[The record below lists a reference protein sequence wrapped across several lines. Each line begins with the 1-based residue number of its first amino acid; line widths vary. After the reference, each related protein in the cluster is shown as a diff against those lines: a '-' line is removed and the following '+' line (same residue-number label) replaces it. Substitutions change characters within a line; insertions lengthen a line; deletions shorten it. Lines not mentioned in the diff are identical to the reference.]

1 MQFEDWEKIHHYC
14 MGKACVYESRPFGKY
29 PICYR
34 IAGKIFCQLSPEPDW
49 YKATLKTN
57 PDAADFYRHAY
68 PGVIV
73 RGYHCP
79 PVQQPYWN
87 TVTLSEVSEELVFQM
102 IDEAYDEVVRHLA
115 KKEQKRILEK
125 EKFVF
130 QKTDGRNPDFVAL
143 CKKLDEK
150 LDELVG
156 TTFQRDKYAKYNT
169 LESIHD
175 VLVIYKD
182 GVPVGAGSYKVYD
195 EETVEIKR
203 VFIDEAYGG
212 LGLGRDLLLRLEAD
226 ARIKGYRYGVLE
238 TGEPLVTASALYKKL
253 GYKVIPNYGQYK
265 DMPESVCM
273 KKRL

>member
-1 MQFEDWEKIHHYC
+1 MQLEDWEKIHDYC
-14 MGKACVYESRPFGKY
+14 MEKPCVYESRPFGKY

-34 IAGKIFCQLSPEPDW
+34 ISGKIFCQLSPEKEW
-49 YKATLKTN
+49 YKATLKTH
-57 PDAADFYRHAY
+57 PDAADFYRQAY
-68 PGVIV
+68 PGIVV

-87 TVTLSEVSEELVFQM
+87 TVSLSEVSEELVFQM
-102 IDEAYDEVVRHLA
+102 IDEAYAEVVGHLT
-115 KKEQKRILEK
+115 KKEQKRIPER
-125 EKFVF
+125 EQFVF
-130 QKTDGRNPDFVAL
+130 QKTDGKNPDFVEL
-143 CKKLDEK
+143 CRRLDEN

-156 TTFQRDKYAKYNT
+156 KKFQRDKYAKYNT
-169 LESIHD
+169 LESIQD

-182 GVPVGAGSYKVYD
+182 GVPVGAGSYKFYD

-203 VFIDEAYGG
+203 VFLDQTYRD

-226 ARIKGYRYGVLE
+226 ARIKGFRYGVLE
-238 TGEPLVTASALYKKL
+238 TGEPLVAASALYKKL

-273 KKRL
+273 QKKL